1 MVLVGVWPALPIR
14 AADEVVSDCGDNG
27 GPNQLRAKLAAMQS
41 SGGGTLSFACGPA
54 TIVINATDGALPTI
68 TTITR
73 INGEGITISGN
84 NATRIFQVASGG
96 ALTLSGLTLTKGYS
110 ADQDG
115 GAIRNEGT
123 LTISRGRFIEN
134 ATGSARA
141 GGAILSLGRLT
152 IDQSEFI
159 ANSAGNGGA
168 VYTRFSASNTTIR
181 RSRFNGNQ
189 TTSSTDGW
197 GDPALG
203 RRPGD
208 DYRQPL

>member
-54 TIVINATDGALPTI
+54 TIVINATDGALPTM
-68 TTITR
+68 
-73 INGEGITISGN
+73 
-84 NATRIFQVASGG
+84 
-96 ALTLSGLTLTKGYS
+96 
-110 ADQDG
+110 
-115 GAIRNEGT
+115 
-123 LTISRGRFIEN
+123 
-134 ATGSARA
+134 
-141 GGAILSLGRLT
+141 
-152 IDQSEFI
+152 
-159 ANSAGNGGA
+159 
-168 VYTRFSASNTTIR
+168 IR